1 MTEDHANLAVFKV
14 YDRYIHTLYVE
25 HGADLPTVCAML
37 KLDCDAEKYQ
47 LNVAEMLGR
56 CVR

>member
-1 MTEDHANLAVFKV
+1 MLTLQYSK
-14 YDRYIHTLYVE
+14 YMIGTYIGTLYVE

-47 LNVAEMLGR
+47 LNVAEMLQR
-56 CVR
+56 FVR